1 MPHGRRPGKET
12 VGAMARK
19 RNGRYGLA
27 AVAGLALGA
36 GAAGAFGAG
45 VSGGEAVRAAAAW
58 LARTGDPM
66 ACGLSAAAGGV
77 AGVETRT
84 GEDGA
89 ALFHVVRLE
98 GGGTVVLSGDTGVE
112 PVVAFA
118 RGELDAG
125 AESPLGA
132 LLEGDMRRRRAEL
145 DAVASGRAVRRVA
158 AKDAA
163 SPESKW
169 SQLLG
174 KAGPPRAASTNHGA
188 VVPGPTNWPTTV
200 ETCPL
205 VGTHWTQ
212 GLPWDSRN
220 SPASAYLPDG
230 GVAGCAPVAFAQILN
245 YFGQAPELL
254 EECRTNRFPITV
266 VDGDETNRLA
276 VALEWTFSDFHDWR
290 LPWTLVDAFPEQPG
304 KHIATVMANGTVL
317 GGFVTNDFAGQRYVG
332 MLLQVCGALL
342 GAEYDVREGSTGA
355 AVAAFAPVFREKFG
369 FAGARA
375 SEVGGV
381 GGMTLE
387 AVVDTIR
394 SEVSHWRPVAL
405 GIDGKDSEGKELR
418 HAVVADGFGT
428 CGETLYTHLNMGW
441 GGLADMWYNLQ
452 GTTVDI
458 PVGPGSA
465 YDNVHMIVH
474 DIRPAAWLSA
484 DDLLDQML
492 GMVTNMVPASM
503 LEAMMGVYRQQAE
516 AAAALNEPL
525 YVETMTPHHASGTY
539 GLTNREITLEWRPWK
554 AGATYRIVREEHD
567 GSEKPASNAVTV
579 AEAATGTAFVD
590 ATAKPGVRYHYAVTR
605 DDGTELECVR
615 PCVIHVGP
623 STSLWATGTTNGIQ
637 VGWSAS
643 EGAGGYQL
651 YRAGPFATRA
661 AAEAAQLEE
670 YTWMAAGKLSLE
682 DDLVN
687 PTGDWYKYGVRAYC
701 PYTGLSDPQQM
712 PTFVVQTPVKTGG
725 SGTGPIPVAV
735 LDREAGEV
743 HLSWTTVPGARGYYI
758 WTHSG
763 SPWFVEGNDRTTWTE
778 GLWWGEREV
787 YRVQT
792 VFTNGNSE
800 IGPGVEV
807 LMAPP
812 TPALALERGEGTNG
826 IPFVRVRVGGTVQA
840 NVGETGGVV
849 VGATYRLH
857 RRKLPGGPDT
867 VVAAIKGNG
876 GYNTFPDRG
885 VWPGVLYEYW
895 VETAPGK
902 ESARKSIR
910 LRSDGTAVV
919 GDSDK
924 ETELEAVAISGPGSV
939 TSGGT
944 VRFACLATYSDGT
957 NGPVSGAWSILSGGT
972 FGSIAQDGLFT
983 AAAVEEEHQVV
994 LRVDYEGLSATL
1006 AVRVTAA
1013 ASGHGGGTGGGGGD
1027 HAGGEGETW
1036 GFLGASWV
1044 TNACSVRFAASIGK
1058 TYRLQRADVLDGEW
1072 VDVVSGTGVDDG
1084 NMSLGTLIPPGTR
1097 MGFYRLA
1104 IDSKPAP

>member
-118 RGELDAG
+118 RGKLDAG

-174 KAGPPRAASTNHGA
+174 KAGPPRAASTNQGA

-290 LPWTLVDAFPEQPG
+290 LPWTLVDAFPEQLG
-304 KHIATVMANGTVL
+304 KNIATVMANGTVL

-394 SEVSHWRPVAL
+394 AEVAHWRPVAL
-405 GIDGKDSEGKELR
+405 GIDGKDAEGKELR

-458 PVGPGSA
+458 PVGAGSA

-492 GMVTNMVPASM
+492 GMVTNMIPASM

-539 GLTNREITLEWRPWK
+539 GLTNRAITLEWRPWK
-554 AGATYRIVREEHD
+554 AGATYRIVREEDD
-567 GSEKPASNAVTV
+567 GTSHGASNAVVV
-579 AEAATGTAFVD
+579 AEATAGTAFVD
-590 ATAKPGVRYHYAVTR
+590 ATARPGVRYRYSVVR
-605 DDGTELECVR
+605 DDGTELECCR
-615 PCVIHVGP
+615 PCVIHVMAPADLRAAAADG
-623 STSLWATGTTNGIQ
+623 GIA
-637 VGWSAS
+637 VAWSAS

-661 AAEAAQLEE
+661 AAEVARLEE
-670 YTWMAAGKLSLE
+670 YQWMSGDELSFTDELAGRS
-682 DDLVN
+682 
-687 PTGDWYKYGVRAYC
+687 GDWYKYGVRAYC
-701 PYTGLSDPQQM
+701 PYTGLSEWCSVAP
-712 PTFVVQTPVKTGG
+712 VVRAPVKAEG
-725 SGTGPIPVAV
+725 SGPGPVPAV
-735 LDREAGEV
+735 EVDRVEQQV
-743 HLSWTTVPGARGYYI
+743 RLSWNAVPGARGYRV
-758 WTHSG
+758 WPSE
-763 SPWFVEGNDRTTWTE
+763 WFLEGNGRTTTAE
-778 GLWWGEREV
+778 LQLWGERAV
-787 YRVQT
+787 YRVQA
-792 VFTNGNSE
+792 VFTNGASE
-800 IGPGVEV
+800 IGQGVEV
-807 LMAPP
+807 VMAPP
-812 TPALALERGEGTNG
+812 TPTLALERGEGTNG
-826 IPFVRVRVGGTVQA
+826 FPFVRVRVGGTA
-840 NVGETGGVV
+840 EAGVGETGGVV
-849 VGATYRLH
+849 AGATYRLH

-867 VVAAIKGNG
+867 VVAALKGNG

-910 LRSDGTAVV
+910 IRSDGTAAV
-919 GDSDK
+919 GDSGK
-924 ETELEAVAISGPGSV
+924 ETELEAIAISGPGSV

-1013 ASGHGGGTGGGGGD
+1013 ASGDGGGTGGGGGD

-1072 VDVVSGTGVDDG
+1072 VDVVAGTGVDDC

-1097 MGFYRLA
+1097 MGFYRLV
-1104 IDSKPAP
+1104 IDSKPVP